1 MAAQDYYLGSQ
12 AAQELPGHTRPNLY
26 PQAQQPSQP
35 QYPQPPTQP
44 YAQQNS
50 YNASTY
56 TNTPPPS
63 YSLYPQQSTSQ
74 QRLQTYHPQQQY
86 PAKAPQTPA
95 APYPQTPPPAQ
106 YYPPPPQQQNSY
118 LGAPLQPI
126 RSHSQPARVRFA
138 DPESDRSTDL
148 GSNSD
153 SDSSLQRRRR
163 HHRHRSSNDHDL
175 DYSGRERERSH
186 RHSSSK
192 IDKESHKDRDT
203 FLGAGAGTILG
214 DAIFPGL
221 GTAAGLLLG
230 GYGGRKYAE
239 RSKSEDSPRHHRH
252 RDAFRDG
259 KEEGRWE
266 RENRRRKEEDYDS
279 DSDHKRSSKGHRR
292 RPGENGWDAE
302 TATYKSGW
310 AVR

>member
-12 AAQELPGHTRPNLY
+12 AAQELPGHAPPNLY
-26 PQAQQPSQP
+26 PQP
-35 QYPQPPTQP
+35 QYPQPPPQP
-44 YAQQNS
+44 YAQQN
-50 YNASTY
+50 YNASNY

-63 YSLYPQQSTSQ
+63 YSLHPQQSTPQ
-74 QRLQTYHPQQQY
+74 QQLQAYDPQQQY
-86 PAKAPQTPA
+86 PAKVPQA
-95 APYPQTPPPAQ
+95 LGAPYPQTPPPAQ
-106 YYPPPPQQQNSY
+106 YYPPPPQQKNSY

-138 DPESDRSTDL
+138 DQESDRSTDL
-148 GSNSD
+148 GSESD
-153 SDSSLQRRRR
+153 SDNSPQRRRR
-163 HHRHRSSNDHDL
+163 HHRHRSSNDRDRDL
-175 DYSGRERERSH
+175 DYSVRERERGH

-192 IDKESHKDRDT
+192 IDKESHKNRDT

-239 RSKSEDSPRHHRH
+239 RSKSEDSLRHHRH

-259 KEEGRWE
+259 KEEGRQE
-266 RENRRRKEEDYDS
+266 REYRRRKEEYDDS
-279 DSDHKRSSKGHRR
+279 DSDYKRSSKGHRR